1 MSYATVCANVCVSHF
16 LELFQLISGI
26 LNAWVLCTFNWI
38 GKNIRGYMDL
48 LQIRFRSADNAGG
61 SSQMYH

>member
-1 MSYATVCANVCVSHF
+1 VSQF

-26 LNAWVLCTFNWI
+26 LNALVPCPFRWI

-48 LQIRFRSADNAGG
+48 LRIRFRSADDSGG